1 MGVKAVSCEEPKGNA
16 SDTAQCP
23 SGYRYVAGA
32 RRYFGSGISVTKS
45 VRLLRGCMD
54 RLRVVSVV
62 VGVVTV
68 LDKYCRNGRSTLDS
82 ECRAMRR
89 GLGHAAWPTAVSPV
103 SPGKDPN
110 ELPLRV
116 CLYTE

>member
-1 MGVKAVSCEEPKGNA
+1 VRVKAVSCEEPKGNA

-89 GLGHAAWPTAVSPV
+89 GLRLCRLLARERTRTSYLFASAYILS
-103 SPGKDPN
+103 N
-110 ELPLRV
+110 
-116 CLYTE
+116 